1 MKTYTIGQ
9 AAEKTGLTIS
19 TLRYYDKEGLL
30 PFVERTAGGQR
41 LFKDS
46 DFNWLSVIECLKNTG
61 VPIREIKQY
70 IDWCMEGDATLQ
82 QRRALFVEQK
92 ARVEAQIAAY
102 QKNLEKIEYKIWYY
116 DRAIERGTEGGDA
129 SNCSA
134 LEEEYQ
140 RLRAQGRL

>member
-9 AAEKTGLTIS
+9 AAEKTGLTVS

-30 PFVERTAGGQR
+30 PCVERTAGGQR

-70 IDWCMEGDATLQ
+70 IDWCMEGDATLE

-116 DRAIERGTEGGDA
+116 DRAIERGTEGGNA

>member
-1 MKTYTIGQ
+1 
-9 AAEKTGLTIS
+9 
-19 TLRYYDKEGLL
+19 
-30 PFVERTAGGQR
+30 
-41 LFKDS
+41 
-46 DFNWLSVIECLKNTG
+46 
-61 VPIREIKQY
+61 
-70 IDWCMEGDATLQ
+70 MEGDATLQ

>member
-19 TLRYYDKEGLL
+19 TMRYYDKEGLL

-61 VPIREIKQY
+61 VPIR
-70 IDWCMEGDATLQ
+70 
-82 QRRALFVEQK
+82 
-92 ARVEAQIAAY
+92 
-102 QKNLEKIEYKIWYY
+102 
-116 DRAIERGTEGGDA
+116 
-129 SNCSA
+129 
-134 LEEEYQ
+134 
-140 RLRAQGRL
+140 

>member
-41 LFKDS
+41 LFKDN

-116 DRAIERGTEGGDA
+116 DCAIERGTEGGDS

-134 LEEEYQ
+134 LEEEYH
-140 RLRAQGRL
+140 RLCAEGKA